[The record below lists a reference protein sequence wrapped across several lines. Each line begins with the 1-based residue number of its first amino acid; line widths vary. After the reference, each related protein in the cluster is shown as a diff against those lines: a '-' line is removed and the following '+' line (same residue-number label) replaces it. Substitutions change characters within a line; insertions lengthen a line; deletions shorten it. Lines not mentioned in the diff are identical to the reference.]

1 MIGNTGNRPRTST
14 HHISHGAESPHPA
27 ATIHSSTAAARLAAG
42 TADASPITSS
52 AAPRR
57 GRGGTRF
64 DGARGSRR
72 SASSL
77 RRGASVFG
85 AFRDEDVRVHLTLA
99 LDADEAAPFTDEP
112 VFDQGEGCPADL
124 DRPRQALRLHPA
136 RRVDDIAPEVV
147 SELVGPDDP
156 GTDRTGV
163 DPDAEMDPSALKL
176 LARDVIPHPQRQ
188 VGDSLGVVL
197 PRDGHAGRDH
207 VLVSNSL
214 D

>member
-52 AAPRR
+52 PAPRR
-57 GRGGTRF
+57 GRGGTL

-72 SASSL
+72 SASSR

-85 AFRDEDVRVHLTLA
+85 PFRDEDVRVHLTLA
-99 LDADEAAPFTDEP
+99 LDADEAAPFADEP

-124 DRPRQALRLHPA
+124 DGPRQALRLHPA

-156 GTDRTGV
+156 VNDRTGV
-163 DPDAEMDPSALKL
+163 DPDAETDPSALKL
-176 LARDVIPHPQRQ
+176 LAR
-188 VGDSLGVVL
+188 
-197 PRDGHAGRDH
+197 
-207 VLVSNSL
+207 
-214 D
+214 